1 MNLKKIT
8 IAFVLAVFAFSAAVP
23 MTDTA
28 FAARGGARISAPKA
42 APSAPKASPSTG
54 TTKASSPNTK
64 EYAPSKSAKSYSNEA
79 PAAKT
84 GANAAAQTQSGS
96 RWGSALRNI
105 GLFAGGMMLGR
116 LLSSMFG
123 MGGAG
128 MMSDILGLIMNV
140 VMIGAVFMI
149 LRLLWNKFRG
159 NRNGGASYAEARREP
174 VKDRMVNVTPQSAQ
188 HQGKVVDILPPAN
201 DDYDPKRTADRYRNR

>member
-84 GANAAAQTQSGS
+84 VTNP
-96 RWGSALRNI
+96 SASWP
-105 GLFAGGMMLGR
+105 FPTGGR
-116 LLSSMFG
+116 
-123 MGGAG
+123 
-128 MMSDILGLIMNV
+128 
-140 VMIGAVFMI
+140 
-149 LRLLWNKFRG
+149 
-159 NRNGGASYAEARREP
+159 P
-174 VKDRMVNVTPQSAQ
+174 
-188 HQGKVVDILPPAN
+188 
-201 DDYDPKRTADRYRNR
+201 